1 MNFKDYAIDT
11 IYRCGWTFVQ
21 TLLACM
27 TFGQS
32 ILDIDWKGG
41 LLIAA
46 GAVVYVLLKQIGKW
60 CYEHISDPETLEGDG
75 HDL

>member
-1 MNFKDYAIDT
+1 MKFKDYAIDT
-11 IYRCGWTFVQ
+11 AYRCGWTFVQ

-32 ILDIDWKGG
+32 IVDIDWKGG

-46 GAVVYVLLKQIGKW
+46 GSVAYVLLKQIGKW
-60 CYEHISDPETLEGDG
+60 CLQHIEDTSDLDG
-75 HDL
+75 GIDD